1 MQHTFN
7 LEGKG
12 FPMVR
17 FLTLQEDIW
26 IFFGKKFIKI
36 KKKIFFLLVTFPFFG
51 ATRRKVGKLLPRME
65 VNYPT
70 LGKIFPLTIF
80 SKTDFIILLMI
91 STGYENHFFGIKC
104 AYMKIGLY

>member
-51 ATRRKVGKLLPRME
+51 ATRRKVGKLLPRM
-65 VNYPT
+65 V
-70 LGKIFPLTIF
+70 LF
-80 SKTDFIILLMI
+80 FINEI
-91 STGYENHFFGIKC
+91 N
-104 AYMKIGLY
+104 